1 MIIDAKGHVLG
12 RLATYVAKNALL
24 GEDIIIVNS
33 EKIMISGKKKVIL
46 KREAER
52 LETRNKGNPQKGP
65 YHQKRPDKFVRRT
78 IRGMLPWKRARG
90 FLLRIV
96 VFCKAAS
103 GNRRVATPER
113 RDKPFGSF
121 DVVRS
126 SRRTQ
131 RSKRISATS
140 EPRIEEEIPHRITFY
155 GR

>member
-90 FLLRIV
+90 
-96 VFCKAAS
+96 
-103 GNRRVATPER
+103 
-113 RDKPFGSF
+113 RDAF
-121 DVVRS
+121 
-126 SRRTQ
+126 
-131 RSKRISATS
+131 KRIMVYIGTPDD
-140 EPRIEEEIPHRITFY
+140 EIMRRHNINMGTIKIENLNELKKPVEGITVGEVCSFI
-155 GR
+155 GGKW